1 MPIMLY
7 EKCWRNRQ
15 DCEPIHCIDGVNGDL
30 TEEQMMTLEYEP
42 DSFVCSGYVIGER
55 EVEQDAYRLC
65 FKNHC
70 TDEMSDNDIQDL
82 SSVLVVV
89 AAAINLD
96 AVRKVNNGVVEL
108 PAEQAK
114 GN

>member
-7 EKCWRNRQ
+7 PKCWRNRQ
-15 DCEPIHCIDGVNGDL
+15 DCEPIHCIDGVDKDL
-30 TEEQMMTLEYEP
+30 TEEQMMTLDYEP
-42 DSFVCSGYVIGER
+42 SSFVCSGHVIGER
-55 EVEQDAYRLC
+55 KVRQDAYRLC

-70 TDEMSDNDIQDL
+70 SDEMSDNDIQDL
-82 SSVLVVV
+82 SSVIAVA

-96 AVRKVNNGVVEL
+96 AVRKVNRGAIEL

-114 GN
+114 